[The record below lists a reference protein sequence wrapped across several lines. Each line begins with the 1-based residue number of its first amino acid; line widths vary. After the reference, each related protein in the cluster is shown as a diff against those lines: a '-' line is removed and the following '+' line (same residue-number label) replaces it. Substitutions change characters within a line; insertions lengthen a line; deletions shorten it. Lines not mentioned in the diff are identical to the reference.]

1 MMKMT
6 ATIGCHHL
14 LCLINKLIIARKKRP
29 IAKQKKR
36 LPQTVKSVL
45 VVQA

>member
-1 MMKMT
+1 MMKIT

-14 LCLINKLIIARKKRP
+14 LCLINKLIIARKNRP
-29 IAKQKKR
+29 IPMQKKR

-45 VVQA
+45 VVHA